1 MTLTM
6 VLGALRRTM
15 SRTTACMVKYGP
27 RRFTAMCASNSSGV
41 VSRSVPRVV
50 NPTEFTPGSRCG
62 RTRRQRPARPLGPE
76 RRRSRRLARSARL
89 SPARPARRQSFSP
102 GSRRR
107 PVTTTWAPSRTAARA
122 IPCPQPL
129 ASAPYEDDLAFAQGH
144 HRSSSPLRAVSRSGG
159 GAVDHS
165 AVGELRVCRWIGPDW
180 AMAQHG
186 WTSGRWWRIS
196 KESSVALGRGVP
208 YRPVWAPGLL
218 VRHAGRLSRLPE
230 VVDRPAL
237 DVLLQCLERAAT
249 GLRHLRDDEDQR
261 DRTDGGEQE
270 EHPGDPDCVDERGE
284 EQREEPVRGP
294 PEEHRD
300 ADPQAAHVQREDLHC
315 AHPHRDVEEGL
326 HREDEGH
333 PYEQQS
339 LSSQRIPDR
348 QQHRCEL
355 DEQMAGRGQGE
366 EMDEGLATLHP

>member
-122 IPCPQPL
+122 IPCSQPL
-129 ASAPYEDDLAFAQGH
+129 ASATYEDDLAFEQGH

-186 WTSGRWWRIS
+186 WTSGRWWPNLKRVVRRARARCS
-196 KESSVALGRGVP
+196 
-208 YRPVWAPGLL
+208 APTRAGPFAAPL
-218 VRHAGRLSRLPE
+218 VRHAGWLSRLPE

-237 DVLLQCLERAAT
+237 DVLLQRLERAAT

-270 EHPGDPDCVDERGE
+270 EHPGDPDSVDERRE

-300 ADPQAAHVQREDLHC
+300 ADPQAAHVQREDLRQP
-315 AHPHRDVEEGL
+315 HPHRDVEEGL

-333 PYEQQS
+333 HEEQQNIRP
-339 LSSQRIPDR
+339 QRIPDR
-348 QQHRCEL
+348 QQH
-355 DEQMAGRGQGE
+355 
-366 EMDEGLATLHP
+366 